1 MLNVSSASRT
11 PGHSPHESM
20 FRALKWLLLRV
31 FAAVWE
37 LGCAA
42 ARARVARCR
51 RSLRQRAQRPGGRWP
66 VLSAARRSACDMRH
80 VHRMCDVARACDRE
94 IIALSTRRF
103 RRGPTHT
110 LVYIV
115 YMCTVSCV
123 RRTVNGIGSLHHK
136 YTTLATDFCT
146 CLHVC
151 TDPSQSARPP

>member
-94 IIALSTRRF
+94 IIALVVVHGGLAGSARV
-103 RRGPTHT
+103 PSI
-110 LVYIV
+110 YIAI
-115 YMCTVSCV
+115 CTVSCV
-123 RRTVNGIGSLHHK
+123 V
-136 YTTLATDFCT
+136 
-146 CLHVC
+146 
-151 TDPSQSARPP
+151 Q

>member
-11 PGHSPHESM
+11 PGRSPHESM
-20 FRALKWLLLRV
+20 FRALKWLLLRI

-42 ARARVARCR
+42 PRPCGLWGACR

-94 IIALSTRRF
+94 IIALVVVHGGLAGSARV
-103 RRGPTHT
+103 PSI
-110 LVYIV
+110 YIAI
-115 YMCTVSCV
+115 CTVSCV
-123 RRTVNGIGSLHHK
+123 V
-136 YTTLATDFCT
+136 
-146 CLHVC
+146 
-151 TDPSQSARPP
+151 Q